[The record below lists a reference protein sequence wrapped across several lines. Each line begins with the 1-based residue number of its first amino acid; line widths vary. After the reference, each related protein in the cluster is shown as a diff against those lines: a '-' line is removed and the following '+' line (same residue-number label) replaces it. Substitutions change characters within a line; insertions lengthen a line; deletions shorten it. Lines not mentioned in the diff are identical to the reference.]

1 MFGNASLRAM
11 HRAAGSD
18 SVSVS
23 MRQCTDHHFN
33 YISRFRALFELA
45 LQRYE
50 KQTEISLAKH
60 ALAEQLQ
67 NCDSVDSVIAV
78 LQEQYGPLA
87 NSEEAI

>member
-1 MFGNASLRAM
+1 
-11 HRAAGSD
+11 
-18 SVSVS
+18 
-23 MRQCTDHHFN
+23 
-33 YISRFRALFELA
+33 
-45 LQRYE
+45 
-50 KQTEISLAKH
+50 LAKH